1 MTRLFFLPNS
11 KIQAIALTVRCLS
24 AIVRGCLWVADRL
37 AYVVMKLEAKS
48 EH

>member
-1 MTRLFFLPNS
+1 MTQFFLPSNL
-11 KIQAIALTVRCLS
+11 AIPLMVRCLS
-24 AIVRGCLWVADRL
+24 AIVRGWLWVADRL